1 MKQLRDKDV
10 CSKVYHEEVKFDKD
24 FKYAERKN
32 IPNAKIIASKELEGK
47 KLCDKKLK

>member
-1 MKQLRDKDV
+1 MQQLHNKGVRYE
-10 CSKVYHEEVKFDKD
+10 VYHEQAKFDEQ

-47 KLCDKKLK
+47 KTA